1 MYFINGY
8 VFHIKDYGQNIKI
21 CNNEVCVN
29 ESISNKFEVDYYG
42 KLEEVIELQYH
53 STQNRVFLFKW
64 YLYDTTD
71 RKVRLDL
78 YYGLVK
84 INTKTKLHNIDDV
97 FVFMK

>member
-8 VFHIKDYGQNIKI
+8 IFHIEDYGQNIKI
-21 CNNEVCVN
+21 CNNKVCVH
-29 ESISNKFEVDYYG
+29 ESTSNKFEVDYYG
-42 KLEEVIELQYH
+42 KLEEVIELQYY
-53 STQNRVFLFKW
+53 SKQNRVFLFKW

-78 YYGLVK
+78 YCGLVK
-84 INTKTKLHNIDDV
+84 INTKTKLRNIDNV